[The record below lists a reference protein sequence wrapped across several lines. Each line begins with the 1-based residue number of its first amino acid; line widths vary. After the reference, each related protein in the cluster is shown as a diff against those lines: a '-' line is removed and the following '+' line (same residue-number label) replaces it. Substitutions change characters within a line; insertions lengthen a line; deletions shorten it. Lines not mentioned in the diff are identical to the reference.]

1 MKDVLLW
8 RNTSNA
14 LGLDLRETLIRT
26 FEEAG
31 GHTHCHEIH
40 SLTVD
45 KGYRRI
51 NAQLVGGQVPK
62 NRSAASPKNTTQ
74 VGAGT
79 DGAAG
84 CQGEQQQPQSQS
96 TEIAAS
102 EDSSATRGGSQ
113 AATEGLKT
121 DPALFDHLAPCNLY
135 VVPADAA
142 AAIPH
147 SRDAGQSLRMTQ
159 MGR

>member
-1 MKDVLLW
+1 MMSATKSKGETEAGQKKAVKDVLLW

-74 VGAGT
+74 VGAGPMAQL
-79 DGAAG
+79 AARASNSSHG
-84 CQGEQQQPQSQS
+84 LNLQRLQLRKTAAPREAARKRQQK
-96 TEIAAS
+96 A
-102 EDSSATRGGSQ
+102 
-113 AATEGLKT
+113 
-121 DPALFDHLAPCNLY
+121 
-135 VVPADAA
+135 
-142 AAIPH
+142 
-147 SRDAGQSLRMTQ
+147 
-159 MGR
+159 